1 MRLHLTIEYITR
13 WGEEVRVCG
22 SIPELGGGAE
32 EKAVPLHTADGKTWT
47 LQLEFAAPNETFI
60 EYRYLIF
67 RSNELL
73 PKKSRHSS
81 EKAEAL
87 SPKRSRRKNGS
98 YVFRREWGPYL
109 RRIHLRYSPNRTY
122 SCLDRWRDVPED
134 KLFFSGLF
142 TAGPTKHV
150 PSFPV
155 MRTYSK
161 SLLLKAFAPRVKE
174 ELFVGIL
181 GNSPA
186 LGEWDPRKVLPM
198 NDADFPEWRIEL
210 DASRFKYPIEY
221 KFVICDPR
229 SRRVIAWEE
238 GPNRRLDDPKI
249 QAGESAIIDD
259 VIPRFPLP
267 QWKGAGVAIP
277 VFSLRSN
284 DSFGIGDFTDLHLL
298 IEWAAKT
305 RQKVVQL
312 LPVADTTMTHSWL
325 DSYPYNSISIY
336 ALHPIYLAPFRMG
349 VLDDG
354 EKQTHYEELQK
365 KLNALP
371 QIDYESVEHAKWEY
385 FRLLYQQDKTKTL
398 ESKEF
403 KHFYAENKAWL
414 VPYATFCYFRDLY
427 STADFRTWPRM
438 SRYDRQEAER
448 LCQPDSPEYDGIA
461 LHFYLQYH
469 LQKQLAEAT
478 QHARHKGI
486 ALKGD
491 IPIGISRCSV
501 EAWKEPEY
509 FHMDS
514 QTGAPPDDF
523 SIYGQNWGF
532 PTYDWERMAEDGY
545 RWWKQRFQKMAE
557 FFDLYRIDHILGFFR
572 IWEIPLHSV
581 RGLLGQFSP
590 ALPFTKE
597 EIETYGLTF
606 DNERFLQPFIPEDFL
621 LELFGPNTEFVKSHF
636 LQPSAQPG
644 FYRIRPEFDT
654 QQKIRAYFDEQN
666 GETVQRLREGLYT
679 ILENVLFLEDRRQPG
694 RYHPRV
700 YAQKSCTYR
709 YLDAE
714 ERAAFDRLH
723 DDFFYHRHNDFW
735 HKSGMEKL
743 PSLVDATKMLPC
755 GEDLGMIPACVPQ
768 TMKELKILS
777 LEIQR
782 MPKGWEEFGRPEH
795 YPYQSV
801 SSIGTHDMSTLRG
814 WWKENP
820 EQTQHYYHNILGHPG
835 DAPAD
840 IPCNLCEEVIRQH
853 LQGSS
858 MLCILSLQDWLSMSD
873 LRAKDID
880 AERINIPANP
890 HHYWRYRMH
899 LTLEDLLAADD
910 FNLHMRELIS
920 VAGRNPQL

>member
-1 MRLHLTIEYITR
+1 MQLRLSIEYITR

-22 SIPELGGGAE
+22 SIPELGGGTE
-32 EKAVPLHTADGKTWT
+32 EKAVPLHTVDGKRWE
-47 LQLEFAAPNETFI
+47 LQLEFAAPNETYV

-67 RSNELL
+67 RK
-73 PKKSRHSS
+73 PQDFD
-81 EKAEAL
+81 EKAQHFSGKAPAL
-87 SPKRSRRKNGS
+87 SAKRTRRKNES
-98 YVFRREWGPYL
+98 QVYRREWGYYP
-109 RRIHLRYSPNRTY
+109 RRIRLRHSPNRTY
-122 SCLDRWRDVPED
+122 CSFDAWRDVPD
-134 KLFFSGLF
+134 DSLFFTGLF
-142 TAGPTKHV
+142 TSGPAKRI

-161 SLLLKAFAPRVKE
+161 SLILKAFAPRVKE
-174 ELFVGIL
+174 EFYVGVV
-181 GNSPA
+181 GNAPA
-186 LGEWDPRKVLPM
+186 LGGWDPRKALPL

-221 KFVICDPR
+221 KFVLCDPR
-229 SRRVIAWEE
+229 SRLIVAWEE

-249 QAGESAIIDD
+249 RAGESAIIDD
-259 VIPRFPLP
+259 AIPRFPLP
-267 QWKGAGVAIP
+267 VWKGAGVAVP
-277 VFSLRSN
+277 VFSLRSH
-284 DSFGIGDFTDLHLL
+284 DSFGIGDFADLHLL
-298 IEWAAKT
+298 IEWAVKT
-305 RQKVVQL
+305 RLKVVQL

-354 EKQTHYEELQK
+354 EKQAYYEDLQK

-371 QIDYESVEHAKWEY
+371 QLDYEAVEKAKWEY
-385 FRLLYQQDKTKTL
+385 FRLLYRQDKSQTL

-403 KHFYAENKAWL
+403 KHFYAENKSWL

-427 STADFRTWPRM
+427 STADFSTWPRM
-438 SRYDRQEAER
+438 SRYNRQEAER
-448 LCQPDSPEYDGIA
+448 LCQPDAAEYDDVA
-461 LHFYLQYH
+461 FYFFLQYH

-478 QHARHKGI
+478 LHARHKGI

-491 IPIGISRCSV
+491 IPIGISPQSV

-532 PTYDWERMAEDGY
+532 PTYNWERMAQDGY
-545 RWWKQRFQKMAE
+545 RWWELRFSKMAQ

-572 IWEIPLHSV
+572 IWEIPAHSV

-590 ALPFTKE
+590 ALPLTRE
-597 EIETYGLTF
+597 EIESYGLTF
-606 DNERFLQPFIPEDFL
+606 DAERFLQPYIPESL
-621 LELFGPNTEFVKSHF
+621 LDELFGSRAGFVKEHF
-636 LQPSAQPG
+636 LMPDRRAG
-644 FYRIRPEFDT
+644 FYRLRPEFDT
-654 QQKIRAYFDEQN
+654 QQKVRAHFANQQD
-666 GETVQRLREGLYT
+666 ETVSLLRDGLYT
-679 ILENVLFLEDRRQPG
+679 LIENVLFLEDRRRPD

-700 YAQKSCTYR
+700 FAHKSDTYR
-709 YLDAE
+709 HLTPE

-723 DDFFYHRHNDFW
+723 DDFYYHRHNDFW
-735 HKSGMEKL
+735 YKSAMAKL
-743 PSLVDATKMLPC
+743 PTLIQSTKMLPC

-768 TMKELKILS
+768 VMNVLKILS

-782 MPKGWEEFGRPEH
+782 MPKGWEEFGHPDR
-795 YPYQSV
+795 YPYRSV
-801 SSIGTHDMSTLRG
+801 STIGTHDMSTLRG

-820 EQTQHYYHNILGHPG
+820 EQTQRYYRDILGHPG
-835 DAPAD
+835 EAPAD
-840 IPCNLCEEVIRQH
+840 MSCSLCEEVIRQH

-858 MLCILSLQDWLSMSD
+858 MLCILSLQDWLSMSP
-873 LRAKDID
+873 LRSNDIEG
-880 AERINIPANP
+880 ERINIPANP

-899 LTLEDLLAADD
+899 LPLEELLAADEL
-910 FNLHMRELIS
+910 NLRIRELVA
-920 VAGRNPQL
+920 VAGRSLPM